1 MTSKKILD
9 ETAKRVL
16 EIVEKRGYFM
26 MLKVTKRWHEIVR
39 FASMWNMGGLVI
51 IGFCKQDYVRL
62 SFSWEN
68 TAGKV
73 MW

>member
-1 MTSKKILD
+1 MTSEKILD

-39 FASMWNMGGLVI
+39 SASMWNMGGLVI

-62 SFSWEN
+62 SFS
-68 TAGKV
+68 
-73 MW
+73 